1 MILVLKDQSP
11 DVYQILWEHKMQ
23 YRVIDW
29 NSPGNYDLFWVIIG
43 AILFGLLFADF
54 IWIYY
59 KFSKKDSESAPQKK
73 TVYNQRKILEHT

>member
-11 DVYQILWEHKMQ
+11 DVYQILWEGEMQ

-43 AILFGLLFADF
+43 AILFRLLFADF

-73 TVYNQRKILEHT
+73 TAYTQRKILEHT

>member
-1 MILVLKDQSP
+1 MILVLKDESP
-11 DVYQILWEHKMQ
+11 DVYQILGEGKMQ
-23 YRVIDW
+23 YQVIDW
-29 NSPGNYDLFWVIIG
+29 NSSGNYDLFWVIIG

-73 TVYNQRKILEHT
+73 AACNQRKILEHT

>member
-11 DVYQILWEHKMQ
+11 DVYQILWEGKMQ

-29 NSPGNYDLFWVIIG
+29 NSPGNYDLFWFIIG

-59 KFSKKDSESAPQKK
+59 KFSKKDFESAPQKK
-73 TVYNQRKILEHT
+73 TAYNQRKILEHT

>member
-1 MILVLKDQSP
+1 
-11 DVYQILWEHKMQ
+11 MQ

-59 KFSKKDSESAPQKK
+59 KFSKKGSESAPQKRP
-73 TVYNQRKILEHT
+73 VYNQEKIPEHT

>member
-1 MILVLKDQSP
+1 M
-11 DVYQILWEHKMQ
+11 H

-29 NSPGNYDLFWVIIG
+29 NSSGNYDLFWVIIG

-59 KFSKKDSESAPQKK
+59 KFSKKGSEEAPPKR
-73 TVYNQRKILEHT
+73 TGYDQRKILEHHT

>member
-1 MILVLKDQSP
+1 
-11 DVYQILWEHKMQ
+11 MQ

-29 NSPGNYDLFWVIIG
+29 NSSGNYDLFWVIIG

-59 KFSKKDSESAPQKK
+59 KFSKKDSESAPKK
-73 TVYNQRKILEHT
+73 RTAYNHRKILEHT

>member
-1 MILVLKDQSP
+1 VILVLKDESP
-11 DVYQILWEHKMQ
+11 DVYQILGEGKMQ
-23 YRVIDW
+23 YQVIDW
-29 NSPGNYDLFWVIIG
+29 NSSGNYDLFWVIIG

-73 TVYNQRKILEHT
+73 AACNQRKILEHT

>member
-1 MILVLKDQSP
+1 
-11 DVYQILWEHKMQ
+11 MQ

-59 KFSKKDSESAPQKK
+59 KFSKKGSESAPQKG
-73 TVYNQRKILEHT
+73 TAYNQEKILEHT

>member
-1 MILVLKDQSP
+1 MKGGN
-11 DVYQILWEHKMQ
+11 MQ

-59 KFSKKDSESAPQKK
+59 KFSKKSSESASQKRAA
-73 TVYNQRKILEHT
+73 YSHSKILEHT

>member
-1 MILVLKDQSP
+1 
-11 DVYQILWEHKMQ
+11 VYQILGEGKMQ
-23 YRVIDW
+23 YQVIDW

-59 KFSKKDSESAPQKK
+59 KFSKKGSESAPQKK
-73 TVYNQRKILEHT
+73 TAYNQRKVLEHT

>member
-1 MILVLKDQSP
+1 
-11 DVYQILWEHKMQ
+11 MQ

-59 KFSKKDSESAPQKK
+59 KFSKKGSESTPQKG
-73 TVYNQRKILEHT
+73 TAYNQRKILEHT

>member
-1 MILVLKDQSP
+1 
-11 DVYQILWEHKMQ
+11 MQ

-59 KFSKKDSESAPQKK
+59 KFSKRGSESAPESAPQKG
-73 TVYNQRKILEHT
+73 TAYNQRKILEHT

>member
-1 MILVLKDQSP
+1 
-11 DVYQILWEHKMQ
+11 VYQILGEGKMQ
-23 YRVIDW
+23 YQVIDW

-59 KFSKKDSESAPQKK
+59 KINKKDSESAPQKK
-73 TVYNQRKILEHT
+73 TAYNQRKILEHT

>member
-1 MILVLKDQSP
+1 
-11 DVYQILWEHKMQ
+11 MQ

-73 TVYNQRKILEHT
+73 TAYNHREILEHT

>member
-1 MILVLKDQSP
+1 
-11 DVYQILWEHKMQ
+11 MQ

-29 NSPGNYDLFWVIIG
+29 NSPGNYDLFWVITG

-59 KFSKKDSESAPQKK
+59 KFSKRGSESAPQKRPA
-73 TVYNQRKILEHT
+73 YNQEKILEHT

>member
-1 MILVLKDQSP
+1 
-11 DVYQILWEHKMQ
+11 MQ

-54 IWIYY
+54 IWIYI
-59 KFSKKDSESAPQKK
+59 KFSKRGRESAPQKRPAH
-73 TVYNQRKILEHT
+73 NLEKILEHT

>member
-1 MILVLKDQSP
+1 M
-11 DVYQILWEHKMQ
+11 YQILGEGKMQ
-23 YRVIDW
+23 YQVIDW

-59 KFSKKDSESAPQKK
+59 KFSKKDFESAPQKK
-73 TVYNQRKILEHT
+73 TAYNQRKILEHT